1 MTVLFR
7 KHKQLE
13 AQIDEYLDLVVQGG
27 LLFKQGVKLYLQGR
41 LEEFETRLQ
50 QLQEMEEKGDE
61 LRRHIETKLYLRT
74 LIPESRGDVLGLLES
89 SDKVLNRIT
98 ETLLQISVEI
108 PDIPDDLDPLY
119 NDLADYAIST
129 VEGMVKA
136 IRAYFRDLTSVRDNI
151 NQVLFYCKETN
162 KTAENFKRAVF
173 RRELR
178 LSHKIHLRYFAYH
191 AELIAEEAEDV
202 CDRLSIATIKRYI

>member
-1 MTVLFR
+1 MAILF
-7 KHKQLE
+7 KKNKQLE

-41 LEEFETRLQ
+41 HEEFETRLQ
-50 QLQEMEEKGDE
+50 ELSDMEEKGDE

-89 SDKVLNRIT
+89 GDKVLNRIT
-98 ETLLQISVEI
+98 ETLSQHSVEI

-119 NDLADYAIST
+119 ADLAEYAIST

-151 NQVLFYCKETN
+151 NQVLFYRKETN

-173 RRELR
+173 RRDLR

-191 AELIAEEAEDV
+191 VELIAEEAEDV
-202 CDRLSIATIKRYI
+202 CDRVSIATIKRYI